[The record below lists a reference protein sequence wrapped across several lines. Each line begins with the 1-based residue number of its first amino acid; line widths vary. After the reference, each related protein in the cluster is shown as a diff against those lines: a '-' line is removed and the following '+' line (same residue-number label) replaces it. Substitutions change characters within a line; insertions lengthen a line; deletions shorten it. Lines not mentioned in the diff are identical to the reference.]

1 MVSKKTW
8 EQGCVKSVILV
19 KLENMTENL
28 SLFVKRLLPKK
39 NIARTVNDNLTDFN
53 FYRRIGRY
61 PLVLNRLGVESS
73 MVFIN

>member
-1 MVSKKTW
+1 
-8 EQGCVKSVILV
+8 
-19 KLENMTENL
+19 MTENL
-28 SLFVKRLLPKK
+28 LLFVKRLLPKKK